1 MKTSAKMT
9 FHPRTVGL
17 LVTVLLAAGSLS
29 SCTNEQKAK
38 SALLD
43 AGYHP
48 IEVKGYGW
56 FQCSEDDV
64 FATRFKAWSADSSR
78 VVTGCVCQG
87 WFKGST
93 IRLD

>member
-17 LVTVLLAAGSLS
+17 LVTVLLAAGSFS

-48 IEVKGYGW
+48 IEVKGYSPNE
-56 FQCSEDDV
+56 FV
-64 FATRFKAWSADSSR
+64 
-78 VVTGCVCQG
+78 
-87 WFKGST
+87 
-93 IRLD
+93 RLIVGHVGNR